1 MDNRLCNQIFAPN
14 ATLGTPFPRNIFGH
28 LPLKEIMCVR
38 RVCKKTV
45 DAVKQTSVPLESN
58 NFRFVEVDSIKM
70 YNALVVMAEVL
81 PGLQQISVTCKKIYR
96 DDDDFKYTDGEDP
109 VESTAAAD
117 EVTILNFDDVLSKF
131 PNVSCAI

>member
-1 MDNRLCNQIFAPN
+1 
-14 ATLGTPFPRNIFGH
+14 
-28 LPLKEIMCVR
+28 MCVR